1 MELIYTPGMITINET
16 MVVVLVSF
24 LVLVFVLNRIMF
36 RPLLDT
42 MQQRDDRMDQLDREI
57 AASRQEAEALSRD
70 LRAREDAARRDG
82 FDRKKELESL
92 ASGQAT
98 QIMEAS
104 RQEIARMKEKVEQEV
119 ALQLEEAQKR
129 VQKDAEDVAA
139 RIMEHILD
147 RSVTAS

>member
-24 LVLVFVLNRIMF
+24 LILVFVLNRIMF

-42 MQQRDDRMDQLDREI
+42 MEQRDERMDQLDREI
-57 AASRQEAEALSRD
+57 VASRQEAEALNRD
-70 LRAREDAARRDG
+70 LREREDAARKDG

-92 ASGQAT
+92 AGGQAAEM
-98 QIMEAS
+98 MEAS
-104 RQEIARMKEKVEQEV
+104 RQEIVRMKEKVEQEV

-129 VQKDAEDVAA
+129 VQKEAEDLAA
-139 RIMEHILD
+139 GIMEQILD